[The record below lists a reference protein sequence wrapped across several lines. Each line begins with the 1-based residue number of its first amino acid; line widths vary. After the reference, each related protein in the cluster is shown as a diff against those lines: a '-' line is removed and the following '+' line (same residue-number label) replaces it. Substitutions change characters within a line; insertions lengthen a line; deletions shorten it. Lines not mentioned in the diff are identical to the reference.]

1 MIKDIAW
8 IRVLI
13 KVSKVISIQ
22 SDVDRFIVL
31 TAKKTWKKRFTAVVV
46 AIQPVVANSVVNII
60 LRINKGH

>member
-1 MIKDIAW
+1 MSTDIAW

-60 LRINKGH
+60 LGIYKSH

>member
-1 MIKDIAW
+1 MSTHIAW

-31 TAKKTWKKRFTAVVV
+31 TAKQTWKKRFTAVVV

-60 LRINKGH
+60 LGIY

>member
-13 KVSKVISIQ
+13 KVSKIISIQ
-22 SDVDRFIVL
+22 SDVNRFIVL
-31 TAKKTWKKRFTAVVV
+31 TTKQTWKKRFTAVVV

-60 LRINKGH
+60 L